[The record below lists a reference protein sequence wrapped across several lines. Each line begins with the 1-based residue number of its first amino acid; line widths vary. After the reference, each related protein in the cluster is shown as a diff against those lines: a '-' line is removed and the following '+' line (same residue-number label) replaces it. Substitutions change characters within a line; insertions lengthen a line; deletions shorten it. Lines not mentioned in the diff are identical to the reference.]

1 MCKFMKLIF
10 PALMAIFILAVPLEA
25 QKKAKD
31 ARAQAAFD
39 AGEYHKAID
48 LYKDAYSKVDREQKT
63 AIFFKV
69 GECYRIIGDARSA
82 TLWYTKAIRED
93 YQDPVIYLRYGQ
105 MLLVNEKYSEAEEE
119 FKKIGLSPTYGLLLM
134 LLDEWKELTPS
145 QLSNYL
151 DIKPS
156 TTTRFLDKLQKI
168 GLFDLCTIRFKDSIV
183 IALASSIPSNFEI
196 IE

>member
-1 MCKFMKLIF
+1 MHKFMKSIF

-39 AGEYHKAID
+39 AGEYYKAID
-48 LYKDAYSKVDREQKT
+48 LYKDAYNKVDREQKT

-82 TLWYTKAIRED
+82 SLWYTKAIRED

-105 MLLVNEKYSEAEEE
+105 MLLVNEKYPEAEKDKII
-119 FKKIGLSPTYGLLLM
+119 FKALDSLLSNCLFK
-134 LLDEWKELTPS
+134 LLDLVGFFPCEVRIFPTKMTIRCCLLIYWTS
-145 QLSNYL
+145 QL
-151 DIKPS
+151 
-156 TTTRFLDKLQKI
+156 KL
-168 GLFDLCTIRFKDSIV
+168 F
-183 IALASSIPSNFEI
+183 
-196 IE
+196 